1 MSFLT
6 KKKTVP
12 ENETAKTSG
21 TPEKKKNILTMD
33 MKDVVALLK
42 PTPKSKKGTIKTSKR
57 TMNFVHH
64 KSEFNVMKVL
74 PVILVV
80 AAALSIFVRVGFLDM
95 LDQKTIAYRNLAS
108 KQERLAA
115 VNTRLVDYEEL
126 ASEYGRYSYGWM
138 SEAEVSLVN
147 RLDVLNLVEEEITPY
162 ATLENFAVNNNVLTL
177 NIYGI
182 TLEDASAMVKRLEES
197 PLVANASV
205 YSASA
210 DDGQEAKIFL
220 SINLMKEVQ

>member
-1 MSFLT
+1 MAFLT
-6 KKKTVP
+6 KKKTAP
-12 ENETAKTSG
+12 ENESTNSSG
-21 TPEKKKNILTMD
+21 APKKKNILTMD
-33 MKDVVALLK
+33 MKDVMALMK
-42 PTPKSKKGTIKTSKR
+42 PTPKSKKGVVKANKR
-57 TMNFVHH
+57 SMNFVHH

-74 PVILVV
+74 PVVLVLV
-80 AAALSIFVRVGFLDM
+80 AALSIFVRVGFLDM
-95 LDQKTIAYRNLAS
+95 LDQKTTAYRNLAS

-115 VNTRLVDYEEL
+115 INTRLVDYEEL
-126 ASEYGRYSYGWM
+126 ANQYGRYSYGWM
-138 SEAEVSLVN
+138 SEAEISLVN

-162 ATLENFAVNNNVLTL
+162 ATLENLAVNNNVLTL

-197 PLVANASV
+197 PLVANATV